1 MNTSPR
7 DMDLMRQAL
16 SLAANAVG
24 LSDPNPRVGCVLL
37 ADDGRVIGRGWTQRV
52 GGPHAEVVALRD
64 AQANGESPRGGTAY
78 VTLEPCAHF
87 GRTPPCCQALI
98 QAGVRRVVMALEDP
112 FPLVAGRGAAALRAA
127 GIEVTEGVLSDEARE
142 LNIGFLARVA
152 RGRPWVRLK
161 VAASL
166 DRRTALPC
174 GRSRWITGAAARL
187 DGQCWRRRAGAVV
200 TGIGTVRAD
209 DPRLDVRDVE
219 TAQQPLRV
227 IIDGRLSTPLDAR
240 ILVPPGRVLVFA
252 ARQDAEREAALR
264 AAGAQVELA
273 PAGGDRVDLARV
285 VRVLGQ
291 RPVNEIHVEAGARLN
306 GAWLRSG
313 LVDELLLYLPPTLV
327 GPGLA
332 IAELDTL
339 PDLQQAPRLRI
350 ASVERVGEDL
360 RLIARWATGVGDD
373 AA

>member
-1 MNTSPR
+1 MNNALP
-7 DMDLMRQAL
+7 DAELMRQAL
-16 SLAANAVG
+16 ALAENAVG

-37 ADDGRVIGRGWTQRV
+37 SGDGRVIGRGWTQRV

-64 AQANGESPRGGTAY
+64 AQAHGESPRGGTAY

-127 GIEVTEGVLSDEARE
+127 GIEVTEGVLSDAARE

-166 DRRTALPC
+166 DGRTALPC
-174 GRSRWITGAAARL
+174 GRSQWITGAAARL
-187 DGQCWRRRAGAVV
+187 DGQRWRRRAGAVV

-219 TAQQPLRV
+219 TANQPLRV
-227 IIDGRLSTPLDAR
+227 IIDGRLETRPDAR
-240 ILVPPGRVLVFA
+240 ILAPPGQALVFA
-252 ARQDAEREAALR
+252 ARQDAAREAALR
-264 AAGAQVELA
+264 DAGAQLELA
-273 PAGGDRVDLARV
+273 PAAQDRVDLEQV

-313 LVDELLLYLPPTLV
+313 LVDELLLYLAPTLV

-332 IAELDTL
+332 IAELDAL
-339 PDLQQAPRLRI
+339 ADLQQAPRLRI
-350 ASVERVGEDL
+350 AGVDRVGEDL
-360 RLIARWATGVGDD
+360 RLIARVA
-373 AA
+373 